1 MKNGR
6 NEIEECNVCTE
17 NVCTSFCK
25 LRILSGEKDYKSL
38 GYQLNCLTCKMLK
51 MISNSGIFT
60 KFFRTQKK

>member
-1 MKNGR
+1 MEETKSKNVTFVLKMCVR
-6 NEIEECNVCTE
+6 K
-17 NVCTSFCK
+17 FCK
-25 LRILSGEKDYKSL
+25 LRILSGDKDYKSL